1 VVFSV
6 GCLCHVS
13 EVYICRRMRGVA
25 GIRVAKGL
33 DKSFPQIGE
42 NRLSGQELCS
52 DYKLRK
58 EGRASA
64 SSS

>member
-1 VVFSV
+1 
-6 GCLCHVS
+6 
-13 EVYICRRMRGVA
+13 MRGVA

-52 DYKLRK
+52 DYKLQK
-58 EGRASA
+58 AGRAIA
-64 SSS
+64 SSPEE